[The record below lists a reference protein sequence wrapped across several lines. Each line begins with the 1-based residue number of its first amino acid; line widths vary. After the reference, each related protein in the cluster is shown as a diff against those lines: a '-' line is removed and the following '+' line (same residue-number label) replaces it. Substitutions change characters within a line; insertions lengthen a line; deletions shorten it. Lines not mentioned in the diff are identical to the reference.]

1 MLPLAGRDVNKSWSI
16 LFEYVKIKYKMD
28 DEECKKVRG
37 EKEEKRWNLYVR
49 INRSSSE
56 YQIPALNPNSLFNP
70 RSGHF

>member
-1 MLPLAGRDVNKSWSI
+1 MAGWDVNKSWSV

-28 DEECKKVRG
+28 DEECKKVRR
-37 EKEEKRWNLYVR
+37 EKEEMRWNLYVR

>member
-37 EKEEKRWNLYVR
+37 KRRKRGGIYM
-49 INRSSSE
+49 
-56 YQIPALNPNSLFNP
+56 
-70 RSGHF
+70 